1 MSEKNGLPT
10 GKHTLVEEGTEF
22 KGTMSSSCP
31 IVVMGKV
38 EGDVAGPVIHI
49 TPSGVVAGVVKVKEL
64 HSAGEL
70 AGEIEADTVQISGKV
85 RDRTVIRARSLDVSL
100 NAAKGGM
107 QVVFGECELAIGSE
121 PNKEAAIAAA
131 IAPPA
136 GPAPATTEPGKPAAA
151 EPGKPATTAEPAATA
166 KPAAAAEPGKPGAAE
181 PAKPGPPS
189 KPGATAAAAA
199 SPAGEA
205 APAAEA
211 DDAAAKRRR
220 GAQPPPS

>member
-1 MSEKNGLPT
+1 MSEKSDKNGLPT

-49 TPSGVVAGVVKVKEL
+49 TPSGVVAGNLKVKDL

-70 AGEIEADTVQISGKV
+70 AGEVEADTVRISGRV

-100 NAAKGGM
+100 NATKGGM
-107 QVVFGECELAIGSE
+107 QVVFGDCELAIGDE

-131 IAPPA
+131 TA
-136 GPAPATTEPGKPAAA
+136 APADAKPAD
-151 EPGKPATTAEPAATA
+151 A
-166 KPAAAAEPGKPGAAE
+166 KPAA
-181 PAKPGPPS
+181 PAP
-189 KPGATAAAAA
+189 
-199 SPAGEA
+199 
-205 APAAEA
+205 APAA
-211 DDAAAKRRR
+211 DAKPAGKPDGDGDGKRRR
-220 GAQPPPS
+220 AGTTPPPS